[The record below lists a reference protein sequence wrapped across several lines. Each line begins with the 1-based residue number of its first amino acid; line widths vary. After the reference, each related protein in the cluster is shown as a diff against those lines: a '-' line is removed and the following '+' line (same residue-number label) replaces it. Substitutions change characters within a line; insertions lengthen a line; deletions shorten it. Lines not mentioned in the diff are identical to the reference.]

1 MVFSSVPAYLD
12 PPNWNQL
19 QSGHHQR
26 ATGGGGGGGGGG
38 ETTQMPPTAGTS
50 SARPCSMA
58 ERARLAK
65 VAQPEAALKCPRC
78 DSTNTKFCYFNNYS
92 LSQPR
97 HFCKT
102 CRRYW
107 TRGGALRNV
116 PVGGGCRRNKRSK
129 STGSGG
135 GGSRNSGGSS
145 AGGGGAITP
154 SFQPPPQLP
163 FMAPLQHLV
172 DYEMHFPVDTVD
184 FQLGGRGGV
193 GLEQWR
199 LQQVQQQFSL
209 LAGMEPPAAAPPS
222 SSAMEL
228 FPFDGELPSVK
239 MEDPQGLNLPR
250 HYLGVP
256 GSDQYWHGG
265 GGGGGGSD
273 MGNSGGIGGGGGWT
287 DFQSNFL

>member
-1 MVFSSVPAYLD
+1 
-12 PPNWNQL
+12 
-19 QSGHHQR
+19 
-26 ATGGGGGGGGGG
+26 
-38 ETTQMPPTAGTS
+38 MPPTAGTS

-184 FQLGGRGGV
+184 FQLGGRGGWAWSS
-193 GLEQWR
+193 GGSSR
-199 LQQVQQQFSL
+199 C
-209 LAGMEPPAAAPPS
+209 S
-222 SSAMEL
+222 SSSL
-228 FPFDGELPSVK
+228 SW
-239 MEDPQGLNLPR
+239 QGWSHQQRRR
-250 HYLGVP
+250 HRRPPWSCSHLT
-256 GSDQYWHGG
+256 
-265 GGGGGGSD
+265 
-273 MGNSGGIGGGGGWT
+273 GNC
-287 DFQSNFL
+287 LR